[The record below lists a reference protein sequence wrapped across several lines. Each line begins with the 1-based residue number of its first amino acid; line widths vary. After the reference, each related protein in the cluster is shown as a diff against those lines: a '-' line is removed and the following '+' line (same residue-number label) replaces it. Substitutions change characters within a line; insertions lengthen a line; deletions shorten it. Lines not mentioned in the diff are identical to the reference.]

1 MLKIL
6 SNAVRKFVNENPK
19 TVVGAAAVSLYAA
32 PLSFFK
38 WVEKDQNSLSPEQ
51 AKERERI
58 MRDAMSSI

>member
-38 WVEKDQNSLSPEQ
+38 WVEKDQSSLSPEQ
-51 AKERERI
+51 AKERER
-58 MRDAMSSI
+58 MRWDASSSV